1 MRDFISGIKEILQA
15 FKKIVEDIDRSLFY
29 FIGTSAASHPLSRN
43 LIQKMA
49 IGNNLYRQSSSR
61 LEQSV
66 AVDQQLSKLEDDI
79 RKLKIDFDIYFNG
92 SAKRPPLEARA
103 RLESQIK
110 RMADNRN
117 LSFAQRYQLNT
128 LVARFTSY
136 RELWRRT
143 LRAKGDELI

>member
-1 MRDFISGIKEILQA
+1 
-15 FKKIVEDIDRSLFY
+15 
-29 FIGTSAASHPLSRN
+29 
-43 LIQKMA
+43 MA
-49 IGNNLYRQSSSR
+49 LNNNLYRQTPSR
-61 LEQSV
+61 LEQTV

-110 RMADNRN
+110 RMSDNRN

-128 LVARFTSY
+128 LVSRFTSY
-136 RELWRRT
+136 RELWRRS
-143 LRAKGDELI
+143 LKAKGEELT